1 MFSRKR
7 TYTHT
12 GSGIP
17 LFFKL
22 WFAFVATL
30 VIGIFALVGFTLYT
44 VASDPAVI
52 GRFVG
57 EVQQGYTTTVSPQ
70 QPQEISQ

>member
-1 MFSRKR
+1 MFSRKH

-22 WFAFVATL
+22 WFVFVATL
-30 VIGIFALVGFTLYT
+30 AIGIFALVGFSIYSI
-44 VASDPAVI
+44 VSDPAVI

-57 EVQQGYTTTVSPQ
+57 EIEQGYITTVNPKT
-70 QPQEISQ
+70 PVISQ